1 VQREQFNMNNA
12 TTPAQALWF
21 QLLNADFLP
30 LADQTIQKLEAGLNE
45 PGLKFDRIIPVIN
58 SDAALTA
65 MLLKRAAPQM
75 ASPGFDVI
83 DAVARLGKKGIR
95 AVVATA
101 PSLAFLAP
109 DLQKNYQRV
118 LLQSA
123 FAMRQ
128 TMSLQSIYSNEVESP
143 TLTAALLSCIAEL
156 HLAGVRHPHL
166 DALRAEALARNTEPQ
181 VLAERIL
188 GGPMFN
194 LNAQIHQQ
202 QFGESQLAE
211 ALLMPEPRTRQLMSL
226 RLGYRFARELA
237 RGWRTRDFASVVY
250 TTAKLFEADESTVFS
265 QAKNVMLRLQ
275 AEGFALDRETANDFI
290 KADIKSLRDHL
301 DLLRE
306 LENDQ
311 GINALSAL
319 DNLLGTDERPS
330 IAESGVAPLQ
340 TPASAQAEEDSD
352 IAGSQITDSAQEK
365 ALTGIAKK
373 IGHQQDI
380 NQVLRTITD
389 AAFET
394 LEFKRVTLALCNPQR
409 TVVKSR
415 FQLGKDTATWSK
427 NFSFSVQKP
436 DDNLVAWCVSLR
448 KPMRVKVATFEPRE
462 LINDRF
468 RMIINHAPECVLG
481 PLYRDNKPVAVLYAD
496 HGLKSD
502 IRITGEQYKAFARL
516 IEDANKRL
524 AKMVG

>member
-1 VQREQFNMNNA
+1 MSNA
-12 TTPAQALWF
+12 KTASEALWF

-30 LADQTIQKLEAGLNE
+30 LSEQTIHKLESGLSE
-45 PGLKFDRIIPVIN
+45 PGLKFARIIPVIH
-58 SDAALTA
+58 SDAALAA

-75 ASPGFDVI
+75 ASPGFDVL

-101 PSLAFLAP
+101 PSLEFLAP
-109 DLQKNYQRV
+109 ETQRNYQRV

-123 FAMRQ
+123 FALRQ
-128 TMSLQSIYSNEVESP
+128 TMSLQSIYSDDVQNP
-143 TLTAALLSCIAEL
+143 TLMAALLSCVAEL
-156 HLAGVRHPHL
+156 HLVGVRHPHL
-166 DALRAEALARNTEPQ
+166 DALRAEAATRNVTPQ
-181 VLAERIL
+181 VIAERIL
-188 GGPMFN
+188 GGPLTR

-202 QFGESQLAE
+202 HFNEPALAD
-211 ALLMPEPRTRQLMSL
+211 ALLTQQPPTRQLLSL
-226 RLGYRFARELA
+226 RLGYQLARELA

-250 TTAKLFEADESTVFS
+250 STARLFDADESMVFS

-275 AEGFALDRETANDFI
+275 AEGFVLDNETANDFI

-306 LENDQ
+306 LESD
-311 GINALSAL
+311 GGEDALAAL
-319 DNLLGTDERPS
+319 DNLLGPQQDARPQLDPTVATIRTDE
-330 IAESGVAPLQ
+330 ETDTDVAN
-340 TPASAQAEEDSD
+340 SD
-352 IAGSQITDSAQEK
+352 VVNPEQEK
-365 ALTGIAKK
+365 ALTGIARK

-436 DDNLVAWCVSLR
+436 DDNLVAWCVSLH
-448 KPMRVKVATFEPRE
+448 KPMRVKIASFEPRE

-468 RMIINHAPECVLG
+468 KMIINHAPECVLA
-481 PLYRDNKPVAVLYAD
+481 PLFKEGKPVAILYAD
-496 HGLKSD
+496 HGIKSD
-502 IRITGEQYKAFARL
+502 TRISAEQYKAFARL
-516 IEDANKRL
+516 IDDANKRL
-524 AKMVG
+524 DKMKG

>member
-1 VQREQFNMNNA
+1 MNDA

-30 LADQTIQKLEAGLNE
+30 LAEQTIQKLESGLNE
-45 PGLKFDRIIPVIN
+45 PGLKFERVIPVIN

-83 DAVARLGKKGIR
+83 DAIARLGKKGIR

-101 PSLAFLAP
+101 PSLEFLAP
-109 DLQKNYQRV
+109 DLQKNYRQI

-128 TMSLQSIYSNEVESP
+128 TMSLQSIYSNEIDNSM
-143 TLTAALLSCIAEL
+143 LTAALLSCIAEL

-166 DALRAEALARNTEPQ
+166 DALRAESVTRNTDPQ
-181 VLAERIL
+181 IVAERIL
-188 GGPMFN
+188 GGPLFT

-202 QFGESQLAE
+202 QFGESSLAE
-211 ALLMPEPRTRQLMSL
+211 ALLAPEPRTRQLMSL

-250 TTAKLFEADESTVFS
+250 TTAKLFDADESAVFS

-275 AEGFALDRETANDFI
+275 AEGFALDRATANDFI
-290 KADIKSLRDHL
+290 TADIKILRDHL

-306 LENDQ
+306 LENDR
-311 GINALSAL
+311 GEGALSAL
-319 DNLLGTDERPS
+319 DSLLGHDESAPQT
-330 IAESGVAPLQ
+330 ESTAAPVE
-340 TPASAQAEEDSD
+340 AAMREEEDSD
-352 IAGSQITDSAQEK
+352 LADNRITDSAQEK
-365 ALTGIAKK
+365 ALSGIARK

-380 NQVLRTITD
+380 NQILRTITD

-468 RMIINHAPECVLG
+468 KMIINHAPECVLG
-481 PLYRDNKPVAVLYAD
+481 PLYRDGKPVGVLYAD

-502 IRITGEQYKAFARL
+502 TRISGEQYKAFARL
-516 IEDANKRL
+516 IEDSNKRL
-524 AKMVG
+524 AKMTG